1 LNGSLVAFFSFLFSS
16 VTNSR
21 KCSKV
26 SLIVDFMLELKD
38 QTKLIKIGSIRQKP
52 VILVIISP
60 HLKALCG
67 FEKHPKGLCQWLDI
81 LQNHHLA

>member
-1 LNGSLVAFFSFLFSS
+1 MNGSLVAFFIFLFSS

-38 QTKLIKIGSIRQKP
+38 QTKLMKIGNIRQKP
-52 VILVIISP
+52 VILVIIP
-60 HLKALCG
+60 
-67 FEKHPKGLCQWLDI
+67 
-81 LQNHHLA
+81 

>member
-1 LNGSLVAFFSFLFSS
+1 
-16 VTNSR
+16 
-21 KCSKV
+21 
-26 SLIVDFMLELKD
+26 MLELKD